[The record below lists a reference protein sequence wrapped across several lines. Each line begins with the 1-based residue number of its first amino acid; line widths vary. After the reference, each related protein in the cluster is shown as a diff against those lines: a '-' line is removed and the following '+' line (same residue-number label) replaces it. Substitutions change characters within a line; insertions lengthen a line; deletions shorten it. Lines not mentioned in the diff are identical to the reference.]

1 MSSNTDKIIYDKKDI
16 QNTVFETDLINKA
29 KPRPK
34 RVNIDDLIKDL
45 RTEQKKDKRA
55 NLLIS
60 LSLLFCLG
68 MVLFL
73 FNYF

>member
-1 MSSNTDKIIYDKKDI
+1 MSSNTDKIIHDKTV
-16 QNTVFETDLINKA
+16 QNTVFETDLISKA

-55 NLLIS
+55 NFVIS

-68 MVLFL
+68 AVLFL

>member
-1 MSSNTDKIIYDKKDI
+1 MSSNIDKIYDKKDI
-16 QNTVFETDLINKA
+16 QNTVFETDLIN
-29 KPRPK
+29 
-34 RVNIDDLIKDL
+34 NDDLIKDL

-68 MVLFL
+68 TVLFL